1 MGDLNKMYT
10 AGSLVGQKEHL
21 QPHPNEKYKMSPIN
35 TEKEINFRDTPN
47 IPQPSTVKQHS
58 KI

>member
-1 MGDLNKMYT
+1 
-10 AGSLVGQKEHL
+10 
-21 QPHPNEKYKMSPIN
+21 MSPIN

-47 IPQPSTVKQHS
+47 IPQPSTVKQNS